1 MSAQASLRETLRDRA
16 VLLDGGLATQLEAQG
31 YDLSDQ
37 LWSARLLRDAP
48 DAVVTAHRAYFRAGA
63 QVAITASYQA
73 TREGVIRDGGTADD
87 ADALIVTSVEL
98 ARRAA
103 LSAGPGPSGASS
115 PRWVAGSVGPY
126 GAMLASGQEYT
137 GDYDLSV
144 SQLRAFHRPRMR
156 LLRDAGADVLALET
170 IPQLTEAAALVEEVE
185 DLQMDAWLSVTVSA
199 DRLRS
204 GEPLPPVFA
213 LAASA
218 PHIIAVGINCSA
230 PEDATRLVASA
241 ALASGKPVVIYPNSG
256 ETWDGGGRCWT
267 GTPGLAGIDVHQWV
281 ADGARLVGGCCR
293 VGPADIAALAEG
305 LAPHRERL
313 SR

>member
-1 MSAQASLRETLRDRA
+1 MSAQQPLREAIGEHA

-31 YDLSDQ
+31 HDLSDG

-48 DAVVTAHRAYFRAGA
+48 DAIAAAHEAYFAAGA

-73 TREGVIRDGGTADD
+73 TRQGVVSAGGTAED
-87 ADALIVTSVEL
+87 ADALVVVSVEL

-103 LSAGPGPSGASS
+103 ATAAQQSAEPT

-126 GAMLASGQEYT
+126 GAMLAHGQEYT

-144 SQLRAFHRPRMR
+144 KELRAFHRPRMK

-170 IPQLTEAAALVEEVE
+170 IPQLTEVTALVEEVE
-185 DLQMDAWLSVTVSA
+185 DLGIDAWLSVTVSG

-204 GEPLPPVFA
+204 GEPLPSVFE
-213 LAASA
+213 LASSA
-218 PHIIAVGINCSA
+218 PHVIAVGVNCSA
-230 PEDATRLVASA
+230 PDDATRLVAPA
-241 ALASGKPVVIYPNSG
+241 AQASGKPVVIYPNSG
-256 ETWDGGGRCWT
+256 ETWDGQGRCWI
-267 GTPGLAGIDVHQWV
+267 GTPGLAGVDVHRWV

-293 VGPADIAALAEG
+293 VGPADIATLAAD
-305 LAPHRERL
+305 LVRL